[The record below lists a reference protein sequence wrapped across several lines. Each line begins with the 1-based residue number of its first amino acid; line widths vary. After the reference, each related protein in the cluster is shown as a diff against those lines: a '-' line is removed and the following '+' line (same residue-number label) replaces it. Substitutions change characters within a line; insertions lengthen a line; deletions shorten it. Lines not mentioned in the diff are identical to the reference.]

1 MPELADRGD
10 VSMAGDHKHVH
21 RKQGDPE
28 KKSFGISALIAD
40 PYGYQ
45 LSVLLEYIP
54 TNSSSAAVTMPMIE
68 ATLIKFNLMK
78 AFKESKIS
86 FSVDG
91 AMIKTIV
98 DLFEKQGLQPIVTYC
113 QVHNIDNI
121 MKRTVEHNIDE
132 YLTNGAEQYRTI
144 QRKISAASKEL
155 EQYLKNTEVSAR
167 NKNKVI
173 KLFQTSPDS

>member
-1 MPELADRGD
+1 M
-10 VSMAGDHKHVH
+10 VGDHKHVH
-21 RKQGDPE
+21 GKQGDSE
-28 KKSFGISALIAD
+28 KKSFGISALITD
-40 PYGYQ
+40 RNGTQ
-45 LSVLLEYIP
+45 TSVLLDYIP
-54 TNSSSAAVTMPMIE
+54 TDSSSAEVTAPMIE
-68 ATLIKFNLMK
+68 STLIKFNLMK

-98 DLFEKQGLQPIVTYC
+98 DLFAKQGLEPIVTYC

-132 YLTNGAEQYRTI
+132 YLTNGAEKYRMI

-155 EQYLKNTEVSAR
+155 EPYLKNKEVSPR

-173 KLFQTSPDS
+173 KFNLNYFQTSPKTGFCQK